1 MPGRMTRRLTAHVVV
16 VAAAAALAGGVRAQ
30 TDPFPDL
37 VARLEAAA
45 VNGKVDAIRV
55 ERVNAMRMLA
65 GAAGPR
71 ADLLRYTVAYGA
83 WRLAFAASVSP
94 ADQAA
99 MLEDAEA
106 QLQRVLTASPD
117 DVESLALMSAVEGA
131 RIAQNPDLG
140 MTLGMKSSMQIDR
153 ALRLAPL
160 NPRVLVMSGLAL
172 YNTPPEYGGSI
183 ADAEKK
189 LAAALAAF
197 AKEPASKPWP
207 NWGRFDAHVWL
218 GQARAHRGDKAGA
231 RIEYEAA
238 LAIAPQSDWVRY
250 ALLPLVK

>member
-1 MPGRMTRRLTAHVVV
+1 MFRHASRGL
-16 VAAAAALAGGVRAQ
+16 AAAIAIGAFSAATGGHAQ
-30 TDPFPDL
+30 AQPDPFTDL
-37 VARLEAAA
+37 VGRLETAAI
-45 VNGKVDAIRV
+45 NGKVDAIRT

-83 WRLAFAASVSP
+83 WRLAFATSVPP
-94 ADQAA
+94 ADQVA

-106 QLQRVLTASPD
+106 QLQRVLATSPD
-117 DVESLALMSAVEGA
+117 DAESLALISAVEGA

-153 ALRLAPL
+153 AQRLAPS

-183 ADAEKK
+183 PDAEKK
-189 LAAALAAF
+189 LTAALAAF

-231 RIEYEAA
+231 RAEYEAA
-238 LAIAPQSDWVRY
+238 LVIAPQSDWVRY